1 MLSDKIYAIS
11 GGNVCRRTKDVLDI
25 YVISFITKINI
36 DELYQIWEE
45 TGRKL
50 GNFAEF
56 KTQFFELKEAYDKL
70 KGIKNK
76 PEFMEVYNRV
86 SDVIDGFSVN

>member
-1 MLSDKIYAIS
+1 M
-11 GGNVCRRTKDVLDI
+11 
-25 YVISFITKINI
+25 
-36 DELYQIWEE
+36 
-45 TGRKL
+45 GRDRKKL

-56 KTQFFELKEAYDKL
+56 ETQFFELKEAYDKL